1 MKSTLKVLL
10 ALLISL
16 MMMLCICGCSEKESP
31 KDDADAAATTADT
44 TADTA
49 ADGGADKAEETVVG
63 EGSTSFKF
71 TVTDDDGKDTVFTVK
86 TDKTTVGEALQN
98 AGLIDGEEGAYGLYV
113 KSVKGI
119 VADYD
124 KDGKYWAF
132 YVDGKYALTGVD
144 KTDIEDGV
152 SYAFKIE
159 KS

>member
-1 MKSTLKVLL
+1 MKSTLKLLL

-16 MMMLCICGCSEKESP
+16 MMLLCICGCSEKESP
-31 KDDADAAATTADT
+31 KDDADAVATTADT

-49 ADGGADKAEETVVG
+49 ADDSAETVVG

-113 KSVKGI
+113 KSVNGI

>member
-16 MMMLCICGCSEKESP
+16 MMMLCICGCSEKESQN
-31 KDDADAAATTADT
+31 DGADAVATTVADT

-49 ADGGADKAEETVVG
+49 ADDSAETVVG